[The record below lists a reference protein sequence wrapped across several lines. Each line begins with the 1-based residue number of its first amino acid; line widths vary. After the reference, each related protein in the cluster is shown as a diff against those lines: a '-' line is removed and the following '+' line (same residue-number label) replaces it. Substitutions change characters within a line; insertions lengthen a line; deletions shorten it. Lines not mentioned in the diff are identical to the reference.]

1 MIGVGFLAL
10 ALPSVFVTPLSGRMA
25 DRMNPIRLAM
35 TGVVVEI
42 PLVVFFGFARS
53 VPALLV
59 VGALH
64 SAIWSFVTP
73 PGQAAVAKVAPP
85 GQAAEAQ
92 GLIES
97 YGLMLASVGALVG
110 PLIYAAGGPT
120 VLFFVA
126 AVTLAVTPLIVWGRR
141 NTWRAV
147 F

>member
-1 MIGVGFLAL
+1 
-10 ALPSVFVTPLSGRMA
+10 MA
-25 DRMNPIRLAM
+25 A
-35 TGVVVEI
+35 
-42 PLVVFFGFARS
+42 FGFATG
-53 VPALLV
+53 VPFLLV

-64 SAIWSFVTP
+64 SAAWSFVTP

-97 YGLMLASVGALVG
+97 YGLVLAATGALVAS
-110 PLIYAAGGPT
+110 PIYAAGGPI

-126 AVTLAVTPLIVWGRR
+126 AAVLAVTPLVVLAKGRS
-141 NTWRAV
+141 WRDV